1 MPSATTGIVSLSFVM
16 SVKYDKEQRR
26 NGEGV
31 AGIFFEETKGIKIAT
46 ELFMTRQRD
55 YKAFVKAR
63 ASSLI

>member
-1 MPSATTGIVSLSFVM
+1 M